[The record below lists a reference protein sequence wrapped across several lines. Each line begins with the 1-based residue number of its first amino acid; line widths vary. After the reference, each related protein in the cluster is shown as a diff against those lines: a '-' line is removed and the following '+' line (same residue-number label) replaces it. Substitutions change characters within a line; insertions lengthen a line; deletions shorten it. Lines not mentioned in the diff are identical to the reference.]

1 MELTEL
7 KLTARRFGLLQKMG
21 ITTLEQLLKTYPFRY
36 ESHEQL
42 PFDQWQKGDT
52 VGFAGL
58 IASRPAVIRLG
69 KNRTMTRFTVISWN
83 QELQVTVF
91 NRPWLNAFPFG
102 ETIHI
107 RGTYNGEGKVTA
119 MQAQKKPLEEGLV
132 PVYSMTKGMKPADMP
147 AILDKALEHLDQLPD
162 LVPPDL
168 RRRYRLLDKD
178 TSYRWIH
185 RPPDEKRLHLA
196 IRTLKY
202 EEFLCFQCAVQSESA
217 LGQRKTPRM
226 FDQALADA
234 FLDQFPYDLTAD
246 QRQAIEDV
254 WSDQRR
260 DTTMYRLVQGDVGS
274 GKTVVAMAAI
284 RACEL
289 SGAQSAMMAP
299 TEILARQ
306 HLKTLQSAG
315 IEAKLLVSSLSRK
328 EKQEVLEGLRTG
340 TVSVVVG
347 THSLF
352 QDPVEFADLGL
363 VVADEQQRFGVSQRR
378 QLLEKGKGADFLMM
392 SATPIPRTYAHFLY
406 GDIALSAV
414 KTMPAGRKPVETR
427 YVRGQSMKPV
437 LKDVLQGLKEGRQCY
452 VVAPAI
458 DENLELDIKGVTSL
472 YEGMVKVLGKDWT
485 IGLLHGRMSAAEKEE
500 VMTRFKAGDIH
511 ILVSTTVIE
520 VGIDVAK
527 ATMMVI
533 YDAHRFGLSTIH
545 QLRGRCARGPVQGT
559 CWLLSATKDM
569 AAVERL
575 QKLQE
580 LRDGFAISEYD
591 LQLRGPGDLLGT
603 RQSGLPAFVLGDF
616 EKDPAIMEAA
626 VQDAAAVLAR
636 RDWPPLMEYVRQAR
650 DSVRYIVSDVNC
662 PY

>member
-58 IASRPAVIRLG
+58 IASRPVVIRLG

-626 VQDAAAVLAR
+626 VQDAAAMLAR

-650 DSVRYIVSDVNC
+650 DSVRYID
-662 PY
+662 

>member
-226 FDQALADA
+226 FDQTLADA

-289 SGAQSAMMAP
+289 SGAQSALMAP

-328 EKQEVLEGLRTG
+328 EKQEVLEGLKTG

-626 VQDAAAVLAR
+626 VQDAAAMLAR

-650 DSVRYIVSDVNC
+650 DSVRYID
-662 PY
+662 

>member
-226 FDQALADA
+226 FDHALADA

-626 VQDAAAVLAR
+626 VQDAAAMLAR
-636 RDWPPLMEYVRQAR
+636 RDWPPLMECVRQAR
-650 DSVRYIVSDVNC
+650 DSVRYID
-662 PY
+662 

>member
-226 FDQALADA
+226 FDQALAEA

-626 VQDAAAVLAR
+626 VQDAAAMLAR

-650 DSVRYIVSDVNC
+650 DSVRYID
-662 PY
+662 

>member
-226 FDQALADA
+226 FDHALADA

-315 IEAKLLVSSLSRK
+315 IEAKLLVSSLPRK
-328 EKQEVLEGLRTG
+328 EKQEVLEGLKTG
-340 TVSVVVG
+340 TLSVVVG

-626 VQDAAAVLAR
+626 VQDAAAMLAR

-650 DSVRYIVSDVNC
+650 DSVRYID
-662 PY
+662 

>member
-569 AAVERL
+569 AAIERL

-626 VQDAAAVLAR
+626 VQDAAAMLVR

-650 DSVRYIVSDVNC
+650 DSVRYID
-662 PY
+662 

>member
-226 FDQALADA
+226 FDHALADA

-315 IEAKLLVSSLSRK
+315 IEAKLLVSSLPRK

-626 VQDAAAVLAR
+626 VQDAAAMLAR

-650 DSVRYIVSDVNC
+650 DSVRYID
-662 PY
+662 

>member
-328 EKQEVLEGLRTG
+328 EKQEVLEGLKTG

-569 AAVERL
+569 SAIERL

-626 VQDAAAVLAR
+626 VQDAAAMLAR

-650 DSVRYIVSDVNC
+650 DSVRYID
-662 PY
+662 

>member
-226 FDQALADA
+226 FDQALAEA

-328 EKQEVLEGLRTG
+328 EKQEVLEGLKTG

-569 AAVERL
+569 AAIERL

-626 VQDAAAVLAR
+626 VQDAAAMLAR

-650 DSVRYIVSDVNC
+650 DSVRYID
-662 PY
+662 

>member
-162 LVPPDL
+162 LVPADL

-363 VVADEQQRFGVSQRR
+363 VVAQRR

-472 YEGMVKVLGKDWT
+472 YEGMVKVL
-485 IGLLHGRMSAAEKEE
+485 
-500 VMTRFKAGDIH
+500 TRFKAGDIH

-626 VQDAAAVLAR
+626 VQDAAAMLAR

-650 DSVRYIVSDVNC
+650 DSVRYID
-662 PY
+662 

>member
-107 RGTYNGEGKVTA
+107 RGTYNGDGKVTA

-274 GKTVVAMAAI
+274 GKTIVAMAAI

-650 DSVRYIVSDVNC
+650 DSVRYID
-662 PY
+662 

>member
-147 AILDKALEHLDQLPD
+147 AILDKALEHLDQLTD

-328 EKQEVLEGLRTG
+328 EKQEVLEGLKTG

-569 AAVERL
+569 SAIERL

-626 VQDAAAVLAR
+626 VQDAAAMLAR

-650 DSVRYIVSDVNC
+650 DSVRYID
-662 PY
+662 

>member
-226 FDQALADA
+226 FDQALAEA

-289 SGAQSAMMAP
+289 SGAQSALMAP

-328 EKQEVLEGLRTG
+328 EKQEVLEGLKTG

-626 VQDAAAVLAR
+626 VQDAAAMLAR

-650 DSVRYIVSDVNC
+650 DSVRYID
-662 PY
+662 

>member
-147 AILDKALEHLDQLPD
+147 AILGKALEHLDQLPD

-315 IEAKLLVSSLSRK
+315 IEAKLLVASLSRK
-328 EKQEVLEGLRTG
+328 EKQEVLEGLKTG

-569 AAVERL
+569 SAIERL

-626 VQDAAAVLAR
+626 VQDAAAMLAR

-650 DSVRYIVSDVNC
+650 DSVRYID
-662 PY
+662 

>member
-162 LVPPDL
+162 LVPPEL

-217 LGQRKTPRM
+217 LGQRKTPRV

-328 EKQEVLEGLRTG
+328 EKQEVLEGLKTG

-569 AAVERL
+569 AAIERL

-626 VQDAAAVLAR
+626 VQDAAAMLAR

-650 DSVRYIVSDVNC
+650 DSVRYID
-662 PY
+662 

>member
-328 EKQEVLEGLRTG
+328 EKQEVLEGLKTG
-340 TVSVVVG
+340 RVSVVVG

-650 DSVRYIVSDVNC
+650 DSVRYID
-662 PY
+662 

>member
-185 RPPDEKRLHLA
+185 RPSDEKRLHLA

-226 FDQALADA
+226 FNQALAEA

-328 EKQEVLEGLRTG
+328 EKQEVLEGLKTG
-340 TVSVVVG
+340 TLSVVVG

-569 AAVERL
+569 AAIERL

-626 VQDAAAVLAR
+626 VQDAAAMLAR

-650 DSVRYIVSDVNC
+650 DSVRYID
-662 PY
+662 

>member
-226 FDQALADA
+226 FDHALADA

-246 QRQAIEDV
+246 QRQASEDV

-315 IEAKLLVSSLSRK
+315 IEAKLLVSSLPRK

-626 VQDAAAVLAR
+626 VQDAAAMLAR

-650 DSVRYIVSDVNC
+650 DSVRYID
-662 PY
+662 

>member
-226 FDQALADA
+226 FDQALAEA

-315 IEAKLLVSSLSRK
+315 IEAKLLVSSLPRK

-626 VQDAAAVLAR
+626 VQDAAAMLAR

-650 DSVRYIVSDVNC
+650 DSVRYID
-662 PY
+662 

>member
-289 SGAQSAMMAP
+289 SGAQSAMMVP

-328 EKQEVLEGLRTG
+328 EKQEVLEGLKTG

-626 VQDAAAVLAR
+626 VQDAAAMLVR

-650 DSVRYIVSDVNC
+650 DSVRYID
-662 PY
+662 

>member
-569 AAVERL
+569 AAVDRL

-626 VQDAAAVLAR
+626 VQDAAAMLAR

-650 DSVRYIVSDVNC
+650 DSVRYID
-662 PY
+662 

>member
-185 RPPDEKRLHLA
+185 RPSDEKRLHLA

-226 FDQALADA
+226 FDQALAEA

-328 EKQEVLEGLRTG
+328 EKQEVLEGLKTG
-340 TVSVVVG
+340 TLSVVVG

-580 LRDGFAISEYD
+580 LRDGFAISE
-591 LQLRGPGDLLGT
+591 
-603 RQSGLPAFVLGDF
+603 
-616 EKDPAIMEAA
+616 
-626 VQDAAAVLAR
+626 
-636 RDWPPLMEYVRQAR
+636 
-650 DSVRYIVSDVNC
+650 
-662 PY
+662 

>member
-185 RPPDEKRLHLA
+185 RPSDEKRLHLA

-226 FDQALADA
+226 FDQALAEA

-626 VQDAAAVLAR
+626 VQDAAAMLAR

-650 DSVRYIVSDVNC
+650 DSVRYID
-662 PY
+662 

>member
-132 PVYSMTKGMKPADMP
+132 PVYSMTKGMKPTDMP

-328 EKQEVLEGLRTG
+328 EKQEVLEGLKTG

-569 AAVERL
+569 AAIERL

-626 VQDAAAVLAR
+626 VQDAAAMLAR

-650 DSVRYIVSDVNC
+650 DSVRYID
-662 PY
+662 

>member
-533 YDAHRFGLSTIH
+533 YDAHRIGLSTIH

-626 VQDAAAVLAR
+626 VQDAAAMLAR

-650 DSVRYIVSDVNC
+650 DSVRYID
-662 PY
+662 

>member
-603 RQSGLPAFVLGDF
+603 RQSGLPAFVLGNF

-626 VQDAAAVLAR
+626 VQDAAAMLAR

-650 DSVRYIVSDVNC
+650 DSVRYID
-662 PY
+662 

>member
-1 MELTEL
+1 M
-7 KLTARRFGLLQKMG
+7 
-21 ITTLEQLLKTYPFRY
+21 
-36 ESHEQL
+36 
-42 PFDQWQKGDT
+42 
-52 VGFAGL
+52 
-58 IASRPAVIRLG
+58 
-69 KNRTMTRFTVISWN
+69 
-83 QELQVTVF
+83 
-91 NRPWLNAFPFG
+91 
-102 ETIHI
+102 
-107 RGTYNGEGKVTA
+107 
-119 MQAQKKPLEEGLV
+119 
-132 PVYSMTKGMKPADMP
+132 
-147 AILDKALEHLDQLPD
+147 
-162 LVPPDL
+162 
-168 RRRYRLLDKD
+168 
-178 TSYRWIH
+178 
-185 RPPDEKRLHLA
+185 
-196 IRTLKY
+196 
-202 EEFLCFQCAVQSESA
+202 
-217 LGQRKTPRM
+217 
-226 FDQALADA
+226 
-234 FLDQFPYDLTAD
+234 
-246 QRQAIEDV
+246 
-254 WSDQRR
+254 
-260 DTTMYRLVQGDVGS
+260 
-274 GKTVVAMAAI
+274 
-284 RACEL
+284 
-289 SGAQSAMMAP
+289 
-299 TEILARQ
+299 
-306 HLKTLQSAG
+306 
-315 IEAKLLVSSLSRK
+315 SSLSRK
-328 EKQEVLEGLRTG
+328 EKQEVLEGLKTG

-650 DSVRYIVSDVNC
+650 DSVRYID
-662 PY
+662 

>member
-315 IEAKLLVSSLSRK
+315 IEAKLLVASLSRK

-569 AAVERL
+569 SAIERL

-626 VQDAAAVLAR
+626 VQDAAAMLAR

-650 DSVRYIVSDVNC
+650 DSVRYID
-662 PY
+662 

>member
-226 FDQALADA
+226 FDHALADA

-315 IEAKLLVSSLSRK
+315 IEAKLLVSSLPRK

-569 AAVERL
+569 AAIERL

-626 VQDAAAVLAR
+626 VQDAAAMLAR

-650 DSVRYIVSDVNC
+650 DSVRYID
-662 PY
+662 

>member
-328 EKQEVLEGLRTG
+328 EKQEVLEGLKTG
-340 TVSVVVG
+340 TLSVVVG

-569 AAVERL
+569 AAIERL

-626 VQDAAAVLAR
+626 VQDAAAMLAR

-650 DSVRYIVSDVNC
+650 DSVRYID
-662 PY
+662 

>member
-185 RPPDEKRLHLA
+185 RPSDEKRLHLA

-226 FDQALADA
+226 FDQALAEA

-315 IEAKLLVSSLSRK
+315 IEAKLLVSSLPRK
-328 EKQEVLEGLRTG
+328 EKQEVLEGLKTG
-340 TVSVVVG
+340 TLSVVVG

-626 VQDAAAVLAR
+626 VQDAAAMLAR

-650 DSVRYIVSDVNC
+650 DSVRYID
-662 PY
+662 

>member
-234 FLDQFPYDLTAD
+234 FLDQFTYDLTAD

-328 EKQEVLEGLRTG
+328 EKQEVLEGLKTG

-626 VQDAAAVLAR
+626 VQDAAAMLAR

-650 DSVRYIVSDVNC
+650 DSVRYID
-662 PY
+662 

>member
-1 MELTEL
+1 
-7 KLTARRFGLLQKMG
+7 
-21 ITTLEQLLKTYPFRY
+21 
-36 ESHEQL
+36 
-42 PFDQWQKGDT
+42 

-185 RPPDEKRLHLA
+185 RQPDEKRLHLA

-217 LGQRKTPRM
+217 LGQRKTQRM

-328 EKQEVLEGLRTG
+328 EKQEVLEWLKTG

-569 AAVERL
+569 AAIERL

-626 VQDAAAVLAR
+626 VQDAAAMLAR

-650 DSVRYIVSDVNC
+650 DSVRYID
-662 PY
+662 

>member
-234 FLDQFPYDLTAD
+234 FLDQFTYDLTAD

-289 SGAQSAMMAP
+289 SGAQSALMAP

-328 EKQEVLEGLRTG
+328 EKQEVLEGLKTG

-626 VQDAAAVLAR
+626 VQDAAAMLAR

-650 DSVRYIVSDVNC
+650 DSVRYID
-662 PY
+662 

>member
-58 IASRPAVIRLG
+58 IASRPVVIRLG

-427 YVRGQSMKPV
+427 YVRGQSMRPV

-626 VQDAAAVLAR
+626 VQDAAAMLAR

-650 DSVRYIVSDVNC
+650 DSVRYID
-662 PY
+662 

>member
-328 EKQEVLEGLRTG
+328 EKQEVLEGLKTG

-626 VQDAAAVLAR
+626 VQDAAAMLVR

-650 DSVRYIVSDVNC
+650 DSVRYID
-662 PY
+662 

>member
-289 SGAQSAMMAP
+289 SGAQSALMAP

-328 EKQEVLEGLRTG
+328 EKQEVLEGLKTG

-626 VQDAAAVLAR
+626 VQDAAAMLAR

-650 DSVRYIVSDVNC
+650 DSVRYID
-662 PY
+662 

>member
-226 FDQALADA
+226 FDHALADA

-533 YDAHRFGLSTIH
+533 YDAHRFGLATIH

-626 VQDAAAVLAR
+626 VQDAAAMLAR

-650 DSVRYIVSDVNC
+650 DSVRYID
-662 PY
+662 

>member
-234 FLDQFPYDLTAD
+234 FLDQFPYDLTSD

-328 EKQEVLEGLRTG
+328 EKQEVLEGLKTG

-569 AAVERL
+569 SAIERL

-580 LRDGFAISEYD
+580 LRDG
-591 LQLRGPGDLLGT
+591 
-603 RQSGLPAFVLGDF
+603 
-616 EKDPAIMEAA
+616 
-626 VQDAAAVLAR
+626 
-636 RDWPPLMEYVRQAR
+636 
-650 DSVRYIVSDVNC
+650 
-662 PY
+662 